1 MLSHWNDPRTWRR
14 RLVYLRGGLVTA
26 LGLLFLVA
34 DMQAASPIPTVLAL
48 FWLGLLWLPS
58 LLFLATRNRSGRQ
71 QWPLLWLEVLLDQ
84 LLFLALL
91 HQLGGS
97 TNPLAFYLLL
107 PVLVSAMAMPLAAS
121 AGHSLIAIAGY
132 GLTLHWHQIPGHGTH
147 LHALTHDMHPD
158 HGTGMWLSFSLV
170 AVVLTGLGHLLRQSQ
185 QRSLRH
191 QGTALALALQRE
203 RMYQV
208 GATLADRAHEL
219 NTPLST
225 LLLLSDDL
233 AGRNDLPE
241 DCREDLAQISALSR
255 RIATLLRPSAGST
268 EDHTATRPLSELSQE
283 LASTLRHLAP
293 SMRVSW
299 EGPDDPVLDNIATW
313 QRVLANLGYNACD
326 AGASRLQIA
335 CRRDG
340 DAILVQVSDDGPRQ
354 TARRDRDGLGI
365 GLALVE
371 TSLAALGATLTLDF
385 DRRWTQARISLPSRN
400 NP

>member
-1 MLSHWNDPRTWRR
+1 MLSHWNDPRAWRR
-14 RLVYLRGGLVTA
+14 RLLYLRGGLVTA

-58 LLFLATRNRSGRQ
+58 LLFLATRNRPGRQ
-71 QWPLLWLEVLLDQ
+71 QWPLLWLDVLLDQ

-107 PVLVSAMAMPLAAS
+107 PVLVAAMALPLTAS
-121 AGHSLIAIAGY
+121 AAQTLIAVTGY
-132 GLTLHWHQIPGHGTH
+132 GLTLHWHQVPGHGTH

-158 HGTGMWLSFSLV
+158 HGVGMWLAFSLV
-170 AVVLTGLGHLLRQSQ
+170 AVVLTALGHLLRQSQ

-233 AGRNDLPE
+233 ASRDGMPE
-241 DCREDLAQISALSR
+241 DCREDLDQISALSR
-255 RIATLLRPSAGST
+255 RIAALLRPPASNAEDNSAK
-268 EDHTATRPLSELSQE
+268 RPLSELCQE
-283 LASTLRHLAP
+283 LAATLRHLAP
-293 SMRVSW
+293 SMRVTW
-299 EGPDDPVLDNIATW
+299 EGPDDPVLGNIATW

-326 AGASRLQIA
+326 AGASRLQVA

-340 DAILVQVSDDGPRQ
+340 DVILVQISDDGPRQ
-354 TARRDRDGLGI
+354 TAQRDRDGLGI

-385 DRRWTQARISLPSRN
+385 DHRWTQARIALPARHTD
-400 NP
+400 